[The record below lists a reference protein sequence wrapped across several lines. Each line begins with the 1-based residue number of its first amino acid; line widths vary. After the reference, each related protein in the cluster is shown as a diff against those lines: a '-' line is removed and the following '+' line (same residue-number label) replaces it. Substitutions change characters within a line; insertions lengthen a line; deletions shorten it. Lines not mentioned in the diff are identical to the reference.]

1 MFKRRRVITL
11 LVLLSVLT
19 FSFGAAYH
27 PVLAQREPV
36 KIGVT
41 LPLTGPASASG
52 KAAQSG
58 YLLAMDEINKAGGVL
73 GRRLQLIFED
83 DGNLPAKAVPI
94 FTKFVTVDRV
104 HAITG
109 VFGSAVGV
117 SIVGPARLHQPL
129 IAMLGAAS
137 PLVEQGFAGYRY
149 LFHYHPWSYH
159 NLEAVFNFFEFLRAG
174 TGAKIIAILYEDG
187 PFGSAGIEDTRREL
201 IRRGFDVPL
210 MESFKSGSG
219 DFTALLTRAKRHP
232 VDVLF
237 WIGFDADA
245 LPIAVQVREVG
256 FQPRLIF
263 GTPAS
268 WPVGFEANP
277 VANHIAGMTGWTS
290 ESPRPASRDF
300 VRKYRQRFG
309 ATTEEYMAPLAYVIL
324 TTLAEAMKRARST
337 DKEQVAAELA
347 KTDVETP
354 MGRLRFKP
362 SRLSPTIYQGFDSDL
377 WMVFQFRDGKRV
389 PVWPT
394 SVAAGPLKWRWR

>member
-1 MFKRRRVITL
+1 MRNLCRGVVIL
-11 LVLLSVLT
+11 LVLAILAFTGVC
-19 FSFGAAYH
+19 H
-27 PVLAQREPV
+27 PILAQEPV
-36 KIGVT
+36 KIGVM

-58 YLLAMDEINKAGGVL
+58 YLLALDEINKSGGVL

-104 HAITG
+104 DAITG

-117 SIVGPARLHQPL
+117 SIVGPAKLHQPL

-159 NLEAVFNFFEFLRAG
+159 NLEAVFNFFEFLRTG
-174 TGAKIIAILYEDG
+174 TGAKTIAILYEDG
-187 PFGSAGIEDTRREL
+187 PFGSAGIADTRREL
-201 IRRGFDVPL
+201 IRRGFDVPF
-210 MESFKSGSG
+210 MESFKSGAG
-219 DFTALLTRAKRHP
+219 DFTALLTRAKRYP

-237 WIGFDADA
+237 WIGYDADV
-245 LPIAVQVREVG
+245 LPIAVQAREVG

-268 WPVGFEANP
+268 WPVGFESNP
-277 VANHIAGMTGWTS
+277 VAQDIAGMAGWTS
-290 ESPRPASRDF
+290 ASPRSASREF
-300 VRKYRQRFG
+300 VRKYKERFR
-309 ATTEEYMAPLAYVIL
+309 ATTEEYMAPLAYTIL
-324 TTLAEAMKRARST
+324 TTLAEAMNRAGTT
-337 DKEQVAAELA
+337 DKEKVAAELA
-347 KTDVETP
+347 ETDVETP
-354 MGRLRFKP
+354 LGRLRFKP
-362 SRLSPTIYQGFDSDL
+362 SRLSQTIYQGFDSEL

-389 PVWPT
+389 PVWPKR
-394 SVAAGPLKWRWR
+394 VAAGPLKWRWR